1 MTVNNSAAAAAAA
14 RAAAAAAARAAAAAA
29 AKKAAEAAAKKAA
42 AAKAKAEAAKKAAAE
57 AKAKQAEAKK
67 EAAAAKKE
75 LAAEKK
81 ALAEKEKA
89 LKPEAKEAKKPEEP
103 KKPEEAKKPEEPKK
117 LEEDKKALK
126 EVEAQK
132 AKVEAAE
139 KKLKAAEEK
148 LQVSEED
155 TAVKA
160 KEAETRMR
168 EANQVA
174 ATEGAKPA
182 FTDQEI
188 KANELTANEVK
199 AAFDGASSRRRE
211 DLAKT
216 LGVDGTQDTKAIERE
231 LGADR
236 DFAKL
241 ASKPENKSTLS
252 QLGIKDGKD
261 LIKLAD
267 RVDAQA
273 NRAGGTQRK
282 GDLDFSKVQDKEAL
296 SNIIQGAGNTLEG
309 NSKALLTDKKFAD
322 AVAGGK
328 PPQEAAKERTDL
340 NEQEKAATKGDAREG
355 LDKLGM
361 SQQQFQELKPE
372 EQEKYLNAAQAT
384 ADGKPADV
392 LRAFGDTA
400 PKAVAE
406 KVYEDPKV
414 KEGLDKLGLDKETF
428 LNSGKGM
435 ADLTAATQAKDPKAA
450 IADLTKAS
458 EANNE
463 LRNVASEAISRK
475 AKELPEGAERAILED
490 RTLVRDMLEKPETQQ
505 TLNKLAEGDLSAIAG
520 VQSEK
525 VRNGLLDK
533 AATDPNIK
541 ATLDKAK
548 LKPAD
553 LKGLGAG
560 QADVLKALETS
571 QESTLGEKINPFDSG
586 PKTDPVK
593 SLELLQKAAAADPKA
608 AAVANKLAD
617 STIDSAKND
626 SRFKEG
632 LNKLGL
638 DAKTLQEKDIA
649 AADLLKASEAA
660 TKGDTAST
668 LTALRA
674 ANAGAPNVSVDAIT
688 KYAGGLKTDGT
699 EGKIKTLLGDKKTV
713 ESLLADKGNPAA
725 FDSIAKGDVGKALDQ
740 LGPNQQLRNQVI
752 DQAATNAEF
761 KKGLEEA
768 GLTAEKLK
776 NYSGP
781 AMEQLYNGV
790 DGAGRGDFQG
800 SLRNFRDAV
809 QKDPQLA
816 DLATDAVTSYA
827 KKSITGTDGAS
838 KALQSMLGDKD
849 TVKQL
854 MTNPKLNGA
863 FDALSSKD
871 LLEGLKDAKGN
882 QEAANAAVDALYQNA
897 DVKKAFG
904 DLGLSSEALK
914 QNPEGLDNF
923 VGAAVSMMDGDKMK
937 AAGYLRDAMVD
948 NKVAFKPVLE
958 ESFKKLT
965 ESLSD
970 KGPEGVLK
978 SMLSGPNTEKL
989 LAAEGKGFESLANG
1003 DVAKGVTE
1011 LLANDEIKE
1020 DVAKQLMENTATSAF
1035 LGKLGIDSPETLLRY
1050 RDTVGSLI
1058 SAGSKIADGKIAEGL
1073 KDLGEGI
1080 TTLPPALKTKLT
1092 DALAQALPL
1101 PAKYEGLFSAAAGVL
1116 SEPGF
1121 LEHLG
1126 KGLEELTKNNNPA
1139 AFIRELSTGLSS
1151 AVESNPE
1158 AATNFL
1164 NELSTALPKDNPV
1177 AKFFSDQDLNAALVE
1192 TGALSGVFNGVAKL
1206 AEGDITG
1213 ALSEIGGAFGDLISA
1228 GDGFLGQDVVGKDG
1242 LQSVGRLFKQIYGVL
1257 PEGVQDKIEK
1267 KAAEIGGKGL
1277 LGSIPIFGDAINIAS
1292 DIGPF
1297 IDALNGDDNIDK
1309 ILTGSQL
1316 ALDVVGL
1323 VPGADVFTT
1332 PLKQGVAVVQTVRE
1346 LSESAETVNQF
1357 KDAFAP

>member
-14 RAAAAAAARAAAAAA
+14 AAARAAAEAARRAAEAAA
-29 AKKAAEAAAKKAA
+29 RKAAEAAAKKAA
-42 AAKAKAEAAKKAAAE
+42 AAKAKAEAAKKAAAD

-67 EAAAAKKE
+67 EAAQAKKE

-89 LKPEAKEAKKPEEP
+89 LKPEAKEAKKPEE
-103 KKPEEAKKPEEPKK
+103 AKAKETEPKK

-139 KKLKAAEEK
+139 KKLKAAEDK
-148 LQVSEED
+148 LQTAEED

-168 EANQVA
+168 EANDVA
-174 ATEGAKPA
+174 KAEGAKPA
-182 FTDQEI
+182 FTDHEI
-188 KANELTANEVK
+188 KANEVTANEVK

-216 LGVDGTQDTKAIERE
+216 LGVDGGQDTKSIERE

-241 ASKPENKSTLS
+241 ASKPENQATLD
-252 QLGIKDGKD
+252 QMGIRDGKD

-273 NRAGGTQRK
+273 NRADGAKRA
-282 GDLDFSKVQDKEAL
+282 GDLDFSKIQDKEAL
-296 SNIIQGAGNTLEG
+296 SNIIQGAGNSLEG

-322 AVAGGK
+322 AVAGGTSV
-328 PPQEAAKERTDL
+328 QDAAKARTDL
-340 NEQEKAATKGDAREG
+340 NAQEKAATQGDAREG
-355 LDKLGM
+355 LDKLGV

-372 EQEKYLNAAQAT
+372 EQEQYLKAAQAT
-384 ADGKPADV
+384 ADGKPADA
-392 LRAFGDTA
+392 LRAFGDNV
-400 PKAVAE
+400 PKPVAE

-428 LNSGKGM
+428 LNSGKGI
-435 ADLTAATQAKDPKAA
+435 ADLTAASQAKDPKAA
-450 IADLTKAS
+450 IAELTKAS
-458 EANNE
+458 EANKE

-475 AKELPEGAERAILED
+475 AKELPEGAERSILED
-490 RTLVRDMLEKPETQQ
+490 RSLVRDMLETPETQQ

-520 VQSEK
+520 VQNEK

-541 ATLDKAK
+541 ATLDKAG

-560 QADVLKALETS
+560 QADVLKALESS

-608 AAVANKLAD
+608 KAVADKLAD

-626 SRFKEG
+626 PRFKAG
-632 LNKLGL
+632 LDKLGL
-638 DAKTLQEKDIA
+638 DSKTLQEKDIA

-660 TKGDTAST
+660 GKGDTEGT

-674 ANAGAPNVSVDAIT
+674 ANADAPNVSVDAIT
-688 KYAGGLKTDGT
+688 KYAGGLKAEGN

-713 ESLLADKGNPAA
+713 EALLSDKGNPAA
-725 FDSIAKGDVGKALDQ
+725 FDSIAKGDVGKALGQ
-740 LGPNQQLRNQVI
+740 LEQNKAVRDQVI
-752 DQAATNAEF
+752 DQAATNPEF
-761 KKGLEEA
+761 KKGLDEA
-768 GLTAEKLK
+768 GLSVKQLK
-776 NYSGP
+776 DYSGP

-816 DLATDAVTSYA
+816 NLATDAVTSYA

-838 KALQSMLGDKD
+838 KALQSLLGDKD
-849 TVKQL
+849 SVKQL

-871 LLEGLKDAKGN
+871 LLQGLKDAKGN
-882 QEAANAAVDALYQNA
+882 KEAAAAAVDALYQNA

-904 DLGLSSEALK
+904 DLGLSAETLK
-914 QNPEGLDNF
+914 NNPEGLDNF

-937 AAGYLRDAMVD
+937 AAGYLRDAMVE
-948 NKVAFKPVLE
+948 NKVPFKPAIE
-958 ESFKKLT
+958 ESFKKLA
-965 ESLSD
+965 EGLSD
-970 KGPEGVLK
+970 KGPESVLK
-978 SMLSGPNTEKL
+978 SLLSGPNTEKL
-989 LAAEGKGFESLANG
+989 LTEGDGFKALAEG
-1003 DVAKGVTE
+1003 DTAKGITQ
-1011 LLANDEIKE
+1011 LLGNDKIKE
-1020 DVAKQLMENTATSAF
+1020 DVAKQLMENKPTADF

-1050 RDTVGSLI
+1050 SDTVGNLI
-1058 SAGSKIADGKIAEGL
+1058 SAGSKIADGDIAGGL
-1073 KDLGEGI
+1073 KELGEGVS
-1080 TTLPPALKTKLT
+1080 TLPPNLKTKLT

-1126 KGLEELTKNNNPA
+1126 KGIEELTKNNNPG

-1177 AKFFSDQDLNAALVE
+1177 AKFFSDKELNGALVE
-1192 TGALSGVFNGVAKL
+1192 TGALSGVLNGVAKL
-1206 AEGDITG
+1206 ADGDVVG
-1213 ALSEIGGAFGDLISA
+1213 ALGDIGGAFGDLISA

-1267 KAAEIGGKGL
+1267 KAAEVGGKGL

-1292 DIGPF
+1292 DVGPF
-1297 IDALNGDDNIDK
+1297 IDALGGDDNVDK

-1323 VPGADVFTT
+1323 VPGADAFTT
-1332 PLKQGVAVVQTVRE
+1332 PLKQGVAIVQTVKD
-1346 LSESAETVNQF
+1346 LSESVETVNQF